1 LVLPV
6 LPDTMFD
13 FLDAP
18 VPYVVGVRRKTH
30 ETRTA
35 TSLPG
40 VVRLNAYKDDCKVCV
55 KKKEGSLPS
64 LPGKPELVKSLRRS
78 YDACRDASRKA
89 ETLHVP
95 FPWGLSIQGDGGDC
109 DCADDGLIGEGD
121 GLIGEDNKGIGEHE
135 ASLGEASDG
144 DTTEPS
150 NGDTPH
156 RTTRGTPRD
165 TTHSTT
171 HTTNT
176 FSDSKN
182 TRLFGDPSH
191 SKTNARSAAR
201 DARRAAS
208 IFLDTWREY
217 LTALVGDNA
226 LRPHSITD
234 VTGYEK
240 ITVLM
245 KESFVDVFGAGD
257 RNFAKALTETQSF
270 EQHADRVLGG

>member
-1 LVLPV
+1 
-6 LPDTMFD
+6 M
-13 FLDAP
+13 
-18 VPYVVGVRRKTH
+18 
-30 ETRTA
+30 
-35 TSLPG
+35 
-40 VVRLNAYKDDCKVCV
+40 
-55 KKKEGSLPS
+55 
-64 LPGKPELVKSLRRS
+64 KSLRRS

-121 GLIGEDNKGIGEHE
+121 GLIGEDDKGIGEHE

-176 FSDSKN
+176 FSDSEN
-182 TRLFGDPSH
+182 TRLFGDLSH
-191 SKTNARSAAR
+191 SKTNARSAARSAAR

-245 KESFVDVFGAGD
+245 KVSISQLQLPPTVCPYRTDTFPVTIRNPSSTCSARGIEISPKRSRKRSRSNNTRIGCLEGD
-257 RNFAKALTETQSF
+257 LVVRSS
-270 EQHADRVLGG
+270 

>member
-1 LVLPV
+1 
-6 LPDTMFD
+6 
-13 FLDAP
+13 
-18 VPYVVGVRRKTH
+18 
-30 ETRTA
+30 
-35 TSLPG
+35 
-40 VVRLNAYKDDCKVCV
+40 
-55 KKKEGSLPS
+55 
-64 LPGKPELVKSLRRS
+64 VKSLRRS

-109 DCADDGLIGEGD
+109 DCADDGLIGE
-121 GLIGEDNKGIGEHE
+121 DNKGIGEHE
-135 ASLGEASDG
+135 SSLGEASDG

-182 TRLFGDPSH
+182 TRLFGDLSH

-245 KESFVDVFGAGD
+245 KVSISQLQLPPTVCPYRTDTFPVTIRNPSSTCSARGIEISPKRSQKRSRSNNTRIGCLEVDLVV
-257 RNFAKALTETQSF
+257 RSS
-270 EQHADRVLGG
+270 